1 MSGKAPGAKGKRF
14 ERDIVT
20 LLREAGIDA
29 YRVPLSGAARG
40 FKGDVHIKKDG
51 RTFVLEAKSRARL
64 GFIYKSLR
72 ENDFLAIKQDRS
84 DPLVVL
90 RLEQLAEFLK

>member
-14 ERDIVT
+14 ERSIVT
-20 LLREAGIDA
+20 LLRQHGLDA
-29 YRVPLSGAARG
+29 RRVPLSGAARG
-40 FKGDVHIKKDG
+40 FKGDVHIKRLE
-51 RTFVLEAKSRARL
+51 RTFILEAKSRARL
-64 GFIYKSLR
+64 GFIYESLG

-90 RLEQLAEFLK
+90 RLEQLVEFLK